1 MGPLDLLTA
10 PLRSLLGS
18 TEDME
23 RDAHTLLSESGEL
36 ERQLEEA
43 VNSIHHAAESMEHHV
58 AVVETLAATVPLL
71 AESVKA
77 LVAEMH
83 ALNSTLKPVASAE
96 RDLSKLALWAPPR
109 RRRDVCRR
117 DAGTYRA
124 SGATR
129 QHLRQTCIDRNGA

>member
-96 RDLSKLALWAPPR
+96 RDLSKLGHLFGRRHADDATSAAETQAPTEPP
-109 RRRDVCRR
+109 
-117 DAGTYRA
+117 AQPGST
-124 SGATR
+124 
-129 QHLRQTCIDRNGA
+129 

>member
-10 PLRSLLGS
+10 PLRSLLGT

-43 VNSIHHAAESMEHHV
+43 VASIHRASESMEHHV
-58 AVVETLAATVPLL
+58 AVVETLAATVPKL
-71 AESVKA
+71 AESVDA

-83 ALNSTLKPVASAE
+83 ALNLTLKPVASAE
-96 RDLSKLALWAPPR
+96 RDLSKLGHLFGRRHAEDATSTAETQAPAEPPA
-109 RRRDVCRR
+109 DP
-117 DAGTYRA
+117 G
-124 SGATR
+124 GA
-129 QHLRQTCIDRNGA
+129 